1 MPSLIQKLFHKSNAP
16 NDGLTQPQREAI
28 VDLLNYCMY
37 ADNLVMLAEDRLI
50 ADTVAKFN
58 WDPKAVPFDQF
69 DARSVGNA
77 RNARESQVYRD
88 KFLGSISDRLSTDA
102 IKAQA
107 LDLCQELFLADG
119 AQSDEED
126 AVLQSEAAARI
137 EVVIPAV
144 EAGLQRGTLI
154 KQHAESFGNLKSE
167 IIHPTSCSKTRTT
180 SSEPAQWSGRA
191 AEEPQ
196 SAISNQSP
204 AERDSPCFDLANL
217 SER

>member
-1 MPSLIQKLFHKSNAP
+1 MPSLLKKLFHKSEAP

-50 ADTVAKFN
+50 ADTVARFN
-58 WDPKAVPFDQF
+58 WDPKIRFDQF

-88 KFLGSISDRLSTDA
+88 QFLASIKDRLDTA
-102 IKAQA
+102 AVRGKA

-126 AVLQSEAAARI
+126 EVLQ
-137 EVVIPAV
+137 
-144 EAGLQRGTLI
+144 
-154 KQHAESFGNLKSE
+154 NLRPLLE
-167 IIHPTSCSKTRTT
+167 
-180 SSEPAQWSGRA
+180 
-191 AEEPQ
+191 
-196 SAISNQSP
+196 
-204 AERDSPCFDLANL
+204 
-217 SER
+217 